1 HREGSLAG
9 AEIEAIDR
17 QIINVAAGTEGTDA
31 VNLDQLNAVADHI
44 DGVAEGMVAYDD
56 EGRGSVTFAG
66 EEGTRLRNLAAGKI
80 GAASTDAVH
89 GGQVFASLQS
99 TADVIGG
106 GTVVDARGQLIG
118 TVFPVQ
124 GSYYGNIGDALGALD
139 VALTGL
145 DGRVADLEQEVSGHG
160 AGGATVAA
168 ARGEPAAGDGGGK
181 AVAGTAAGQGDDIA
195 PGTSDRDGDA
205 RAGAASGMTA
215 AGDGQQRRITRVSE
229 GVDDHDAA
237 NVAQVD
243 AGDARTLDPANAYTD
258 ARFSAWEDNFTALRS
273 EVDERFRHQD
283 RRIDRMGAM
292 SGAYAGMALNT
303 AGLAGRNRVGV
314 GVGAQGGEQAIAV
327 GYQRAIGARAS
338 VSLGGAI
345 SGGES
350 SVSAGA
356 GFSW

>member
-1 HREGSLAG
+1 
-9 AEIEAIDR
+9 
-17 QIINVAAGTEGTDA
+17 
-31 VNLDQLNAVADHI
+31 DHI
-44 DGVAEGMVAYDD
+44 DGVAAGMVAYDD

-66 EEGTRLRNLAAGKI
+66 EEGTQLRNLAAGKI

-160 AGGATVAA
+160 AASATVAA
-168 ARGEPAAGDGGGK
+168 ARGEPGAAGDGGGE
-181 AVAGTAAGQGDDIA
+181 AVAGTSAGQGDGIA
-195 PGTSDRDGDA
+195 SGTSDRNGDA

-243 AGDARTLDPANAYTD
+243 AGDARTLDQANAYTD

-273 EVDERFRHQD
+273 EVDE
-283 RRIDRMGAM
+283 
-292 SGAYAGMALNT
+292 
-303 AGLAGRNRVGV
+303 
-314 GVGAQGGEQAIAV
+314 
-327 GYQRAIGARAS
+327 
-338 VSLGGAI
+338 
-345 SGGES
+345 
-350 SVSAGA
+350 
-356 GFSW
+356 

>member
-1 HREGSLAG
+1 
-9 AEIEAIDR
+9 
-17 QIINVAAGTEGTDA
+17 
-31 VNLDQLNAVADHI
+31 
-44 DGVAEGMVAYDD
+44 
-56 EGRGSVTFAG
+56 
-66 EEGTRLRNLAAGKI
+66 
-80 GAASTDAVH
+80 
-89 GGQVFASLQS
+89 
-99 TADVIGG
+99 
-106 GTVVDARGQLIG
+106 
-118 TVFPVQ
+118 FPVQ

-160 AGGATVAA
+160 AASATVAA
-168 ARGEPAAGDGGGK
+168 ARGEPGAAGAGGGE
-181 AVAGTAAGQGDDIA
+181 AVAGTSAGQGDGIA
-195 PGTSDRDGDA
+195 SGTSDRNGDA

-243 AGDARTLDPANAYTD
+243 AGDARTLDQANAYTD

-314 GVGAQGGEQAIAV
+314 GVGAQGGEQAVAV